1 MIAGSQ
7 TIADDRRRSQKIEH
21 GSIFCDRLRSRSQ
34 DRRRSQ
40 TIAEVGFHMIA
51 DDRRTFCDLRSAIR
65 DRLRSYGNQP
75 LLASVLADI
84 HDAPEK
90 MSDSNGSSDVVEE
103 LNFIEGQAKQNIWVW
118 KAHLLRCV
126 NQDETRLE
134 AGIIEALNE
143 SSVLLVQDW
152 AMTFLPKT
160 FRESQID

>member
-21 GSIFCDRLRSRSQ
+21 GSIIFCDRLRSRSQ

-75 LLASVLADI
+75 LGSSSKQINFVGLSCRNIFSQVLALR
-84 HDAPEK
+84 
-90 MSDSNGSSDVVEE
+90 SNAHTTYILPMLLKQTFKFFLKSRNLKE
-103 LNFIEGQAKQNIWVW
+103 L
-118 KAHLLRCV
+118 
-126 NQDETRLE
+126 
-134 AGIIEALNE
+134 
-143 SSVLLVQDW
+143 
-152 AMTFLPKT
+152 MTSPKT
-160 FRESQID
+160 HSTATATSLIPVLYSSIKGVSGL